1 MKSTLPLILVAALVA
16 VGVAVQSNNS
26 HSAAPKPG
34 SQKDGKQMEGSPK
47 RKDKVVKTEAQWKKQ
62 LTAEQY
68 AILRGHGTEAAFCG
82 AFNNF
87 KDKGVYFCIG
97 CDLPLFRADDKFDS
111 GTGWPSFFQPYEKG
125 NTWIRRDTSFG
136 MVREE
141 VLCSRCDGHL
151 GHVFDDGPKPT
162 GLRFCINSEVLKFR
176 SYEDIKKSGKG
187 G

>member
-1 MKSTLPLILVAALVA
+1 MKSTLPLLLIAALVA
-16 VGVAVQSNNS
+16 VGVAVQSGNQ
-26 HSAAPKPG
+26 HPPK
-34 SQKDGKQMEGSPK
+34 QDGKQMQGSPK
-47 RKDKVVKTEAQWKKQ
+47 RKDKVVKTEAEWKKQ
-62 LTAEQY
+62 LTPEQY

-82 AFNNF
+82 AFHNF

-111 GTGWPSFFQPYEKG
+111 GTGWPSFFQPYAKDS
-125 NTWIRRDTSFG
+125 TWVRKDTSFG
-136 MVREE
+136 MIREE

-176 SYEDIKKSGKG
+176 SYEELKKSGQLSKG